1 MNRKVFV
8 LAIAATFIAPMATY
22 ADVKLSGTI
31 QAEGG
36 GAAIGQVN
44 GEEVNTTTLST
55 DSYGALANSGP
66 NNIRLDA
73 DEKLGSGITAFA
85 AYRVPFNTTTNG
97 GLGAAGQEAYVGLKA
112 SVFKL
117 RFGKLETAYK
127 TSKGFLDPFGGTAI
141 QARGTAGGMTGSSR
155 LDIVVKD
162 SKGDK
167 YTLPKTALQANK
179 VNSKYTVIDAKGNPV
194 TLKDPVK
201 GTTIVAT
208 EINLATDTVGT
219 NHNSLAHSG
228 EVNNALEIALQFGDF
243 TATMFGVFDETT
255 DMKSAGGLELKY
267 SQKDLFSFFV
277 AATGDELFDQDFGSN
292 GLLNWK
298 VGGQFKMAGLTLGL
312 QYEDA
317 ELGAFDPNPSG
328 GQYIMGSVDYM
339 VGPVA
344 IGGWVSQYS
353 SDIQD
358 GEKWVINNEQIGEDA
373 MNWAAG
379 IKYFFSKRTLFYA
392 GYLQTDSDND
402 YRDQSLYGAGLRHS
416 F

>member
-8 LAIAATFIAPMATY
+8 LAIAATFMAPMATY

-36 GAAIGQVN
+36 GAAIGQIN
-44 GEEVNTTTLST
+44 GEEADTITLST

-66 NNIRLDA
+66 NNIRIDA

-85 AYRVPFNTTTNG
+85 AYRVPFHTTTNG
-97 GLGAAGQEAYVGLKA
+97 GLGASGQEAYVGLKA

-141 QARGTAGGMTGSSR
+141 QARGTAGGMSGSSR
-155 LDIVVKD
+155 LGIEAKAAPNGPFVVTD
-162 SKGDK
+162 ATGNT
-167 YTLPKTALQANK
+167 YTANLKT
-179 VNSKYTVIDAKGNPV
+179 V
-194 TLKDPVK
+194 T
-201 GTTIVAT
+201 
-208 EINLATDTVGT
+208 EST
-219 NHNSLAHSG
+219 NHRGLAHSG

-328 GQYIMGSVDYM
+328 GKYIMGSVDYM

-358 GEKWVINNEQIGEDA
+358 GEKWVINDEQIGEDA

>member
-8 LAIAATFIAPMATY
+8 LAIAATFMVPMTTY
-22 ADVKLSGTI
+22 ADVKLSGTV

-36 GAAIGQVN
+36 GAAIGQIN
-44 GEEVNTTTLST
+44 GEEVDTTTLST
-55 DSYGALANSGP
+55 DSYGALANAGP
-66 NNIRLDA
+66 NHIRLDV

-85 AYRVPFNTTTNG
+85 RYRVPFHTTTNN
-97 GLGAAGQEAYVGLKA
+97 GLGSAGQEAYVGLKA
-112 SVFKL
+112 SVFQL
-117 RFGKLETAYK
+117 RFGKLETGYK
-127 TSKGFLDPFGGTAI
+127 TSKSFLDPFGGTAI
-141 QARGTAGGMTGSSR
+141 QARGTAGGMTGSNR
-155 LDIVVKD
+155 LDIEAKADPNGQFVVTDATGKT
-162 SKGDK
+162 
-167 YTLPKTALQANK
+167 YTANLKT
-179 VNSKYTVIDAKGNPV
+179 V
-194 TLKDPVK
+194 T
-201 GTTIVAT
+201 AS
-208 EINLATDTVGT
+208 T
-219 NHNSLAHSG
+219 NHRGLAHSS

-298 VGGQFKMAGLTLGL
+298 VGGQFKMAGLSLGL

-358 GEKWVINNEQIGEDA
+358 GEKWVINDEQIGEDA

-392 GYLQTDSDND
+392 GYLQSDSDND
-402 YRDQSLYGAGLRHS
+402 YRDQSLYGAGIRHS